1 MTTKAE
7 NMMRRLKQDLQ
18 GRLPSTYL
26 MTDSFD
32 ASGNPVLTVAQD
44 SAWATLEQYAVV
56 RIQPVSL
63 VFTNGIGGTQEG
75 FSTHFVDVCAE
86 NANSTITGTGS
97 AVLSLS
103 IAAPLIQS
111 VEAEAGVTRWYL
123 CNTATTPT
131 VTQMTA
137 GNLVQTD
144 TPDTIWRLNAAQ

>member
-1 MTTKAE
+1 MTAKAVS
-7 NMMRRLKQDLQ
+7 MMARLKQDLL

-26 MTDSFD
+26 LTDSFD

-44 SAWATLEQYAVV
+44 SAWGTLEQYAVV

-63 VFTNGIGGTQEG
+63 VFTNGLGSTQEG
-75 FSTHFVDVCAE
+75 FSTHYVDVCAE
-86 NANSTITGTGS
+86 NANSTVTGTGAS
-97 AVLSLS
+97 VLSLS

-137 GNLVQTD
+137 TNLVQTD
-144 TPDTIWRLNAAQ
+144 TPDNVWRMNAAQ